1 MEHPITEL
9 ITGEDLV
16 EIMLRVAAG
25 ERLPQRLIDS
35 PHVPFNGHAIESR
48 VYAED
53 PLRNF
58 LPAIGETLVLV
69 SSHHILGPLNSYTE
83 PPKLNQN
90 GNVIRI
96 DTGVFEGG
104 VISMYYDPMI
114 AKLCSR
120 ADTR

>member
-1 MEHPITEL
+1 MCHLVGKFL
-9 ITGEDLV
+9 IFSLNSNF
-16 EIMLRVAAG
+16 I
-25 ERLPQRLIDS
+25 IS
-35 PHVPFNGHAIESR
+35 HAIESR

-53 PLRNF
+53 PMRNF
-58 LPAIGETLVLV
+58 LPSI
-69 SSHHILGPLNSYTE
+69 GPLNSYTE
-83 PPKLNQN
+83 PPKLDRN

-120 ADTR
+120 GNDRYVPFLSP